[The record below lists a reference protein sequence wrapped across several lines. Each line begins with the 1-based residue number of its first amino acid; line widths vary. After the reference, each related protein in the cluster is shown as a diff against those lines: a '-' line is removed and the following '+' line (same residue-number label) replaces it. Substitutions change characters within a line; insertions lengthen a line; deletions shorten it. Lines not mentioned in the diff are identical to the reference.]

1 MASKFHNFFLMLA
14 YTVLSIV
21 FFMNIVNIEEK
32 AVIDPNLKMRT
43 CLLDSFLVMTYLT
56 KISRM
61 LV

>member
-1 MASKFHNFFLMLA
+1 MLA